1 MVDIGY
7 CVPSFMV
14 FGQLVRWVSSRNS
27 EPSVPVISMVAAIR
41 KGSGR

>member
-14 FGQLVRWVSSRNS
+14 LSQLARWVSSRNS
-27 EPSVPVISMVAAIR
+27 EPSVPGDLDR
-41 KGSGR
+41 GGE